1 MRRFELMTTLVFAG
15 SETNLTPREF
25 HPLEFPV
32 MRLAHCDTRFLRR
45 IIVAGA
51 LAVVAILGP
60 AAHSAS
66 SAPAG
71 FAFLEIPTGARSA
84 ALGGALAT
92 MTTGAEAMFGN
103 VASIDPTRGI
113 QVSGGHSELIQ
124 SLRHDYFSV
133 SGHAWGGGLGASM
146 RALYS
151 EPIDERDEVGNL
163 IGTYGAHDLEFAL
176 GYGGHMMTDVRFGIS
191 AQLIRERIANE
202 AAMTYGFGVGA
213 LWEPAGPL
221 DFGLT
226 VQNLGPSARYTIDG
240 VQGEAV
246 ALPAAVQGG
255 ASYSIAAGA
264 RMSARAALEG
274 RFTRGRGGIGIL
286 GAEISDV
293 SGAAL
298 RFGVRA
304 NDDASTFSAG
314 AGYALTGLQFDYA
327 WVPFKLDLGDTHRIS
342 FTAKF

>member
-1 MRRFELMTTLVFAG
+1 MRRVHRG
-15 SETNLTPREF
+15 
-25 HPLEFPV
+25 
-32 MRLAHCDTRFLRR
+32 TRFLRR
-45 IIVAGA
+45 LVFAFA
-51 LAVVAILGP
+51 LATGAGLGTWAP
-60 AAHSAS
+60 NATAAPS
-66 SAPAG
+66 G
-71 FAFLEIPTGARSA
+71 FAFLEIPAGARSA

-92 MTTGAEAMFGN
+92 MTSGAEAMFGN

-163 IGTYGAHDLEFAL
+163 IGTFGAHDLEFAL
-176 GYGGHMMTDVRFGIS
+176 GYGGPLMPDVRFGVS
-191 AQLIRERIANE
+191 AQMIRERIANE
-202 AAMTYGFGVGA
+202 AVTTYGIGLGA

-226 VQNLGPSARYTIDG
+226 VQNLGPAAHYKING
-240 VQGEAV
+240 IEGEAV
-246 ALPAAVQGG
+246 GLPAAVQGG

>member
-1 MRRFELMTTLVFAG
+1 MTHHAHSGIHSRRRAVHVFAFAILATLVFG
-15 SETNLTPREF
+15 IR
-25 HPLEFPV
+25 
-32 MRLAHCDTRFLRR
+32 
-45 IIVAGA
+45 
-51 LAVVAILGP
+51 
-60 AAHSAS
+60 SAS
-66 SAPAG
+66 ATPAG
-71 FAFLEIPTGARSA
+71 FAFLEIPTGARA
-84 ALGGALAT
+84 ASLGGALAT
-92 MTTGAEAMFGN
+92 MTSGAEAMFGN
-103 VASIDPTRGI
+103 TAALDPTRGV

-124 SLRHDYFSV
+124 SLRHDYFSIA
-133 SGHAWGGGLGASM
+133 GHAWGGGLGASM

-151 EPIDERDEVGNL
+151 EPIDERDDVGNL
-163 IGTYGAHDLEFAL
+163 IGTFGAHDLEFAL
-176 GYGGHMMTDVRFGIS
+176 AYGGHLMPDVRFGVS

-202 AAMTYGFGVGA
+202 AAMTYGFGLGA

-240 VQGEAV
+240 IEGEAV
-246 ALPAAVQGG
+246 GLPAAVQGG

-264 RMSARAALEG
+264 RMTARAALEG

-286 GAEISDV
+286 GAELSDA

-298 RFGVRA
+298 RLGVRA

-327 WVPFKLDLGDTHRIS
+327 YVPFRLDLGDTHRIS